1 MQPLTRSR
9 PRARFFGGGT
19 GSAASTLGPTLD
31 LVFVPP
37 ATDPLAPNLQSQTLD
52 LNFISEAYQVA
63 EQYVVWE

>member
-1 MQPLTRSR
+1 MYPLTRSTSR
-9 PRARFFGGGT
+9 FRFFGGGN
-19 GSAASTLGPTLD
+19 SATAQLGPTLD

-63 EQYVVWE
+63 AQYAIWE